1 MLFNIYYPGIVWCSN
16 LLSMSAFNLL
26 LIFQVLSKD
35 PRNLASLNTARDL
48 GTPRIKEGVGEAA
61 YYWTVSSG
69 SIELLP
75 ENVCTL

>member
-1 MLFNIYYPGIVWCSN
+1 M
-16 LLSMSAFNLL
+16 
-26 LIFQVLSKD
+26 LSKD

>member
-1 MLFNIYYPGIVWCSN
+1 
-16 LLSMSAFNLL
+16 MSASNLL

-35 PRNLASLNTARDL
+35 PRYLASLNTARDL
-48 GTPRIKEGVGEAA
+48 GTPRIKEGVGVAA
-61 YYWTVSSG
+61 HYQTVSCR